1 MANVCVY
8 AAEDKNKP
16 IAVVVPVEAALQS
29 LAKQNS
35 ISGDSVEALSGDKK
49 LRAVALKKIQSV
61 GKSGGLA
68 GIEIIDGLVLAREE
82 WTPQNV
88 SLGKFN

>member
-1 MANVCVY
+1 M
-8 AAEDKNKP
+8 
-16 IAVVVPVEAALQS
+16 VPVEAALKS

-49 LRAVALKKIQSV
+49 LRAIALKEIQRV

-88 SLGKFN
+88 SLGQFH

>member
-1 MANVCVY
+1 M
-8 AAEDKNKP
+8 
-16 IAVVVPVEAALQS
+16 VPVEAALKS

-35 ISGDSVEALSGDKK
+35 ISGDSVEELSGNKN
-49 LRAVALKKIQSV
+49 LRAVALKEIQSV
-61 GKSGGLA
+61 GKLGGLA

-88 SLGKFN
+88 SLEELN